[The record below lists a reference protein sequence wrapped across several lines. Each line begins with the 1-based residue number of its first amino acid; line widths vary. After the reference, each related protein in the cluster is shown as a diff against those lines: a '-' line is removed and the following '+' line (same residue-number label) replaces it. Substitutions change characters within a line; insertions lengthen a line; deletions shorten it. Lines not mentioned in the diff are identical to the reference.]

1 MSTRFRTRGSASRG
15 DIAQIETNRLAI
27 GGGGGDDRTY
37 ITRTFTITQ
46 SQIAAKGVATTSVFA
61 LFTLAANEGIRWAW
75 WQTQATFTGTFSG
88 DVWAKL
94 GHSGDPDALLQQ
106 KSITDAGTY
115 DNGDD
120 VGVLFGANQGR
131 GKGSSVAEKDTTAQ
145 MGGSTAI
152 TVDIETTGGAH
163 NTGTGG
169 GALHINVEIVRYD
182 PTQLETTS

>member
-1 MSTRFRTRGSASRG
+1 MSTRFGTRLSASVG

-46 SQIAAKGVATTSVFA
+46 AQIAAKGGVTTSVFA

-75 WQTQATFTGTFSG
+75 WQTQANFTGGPS
-88 DVWAKL
+88 VWAKL

-106 KSITDAGTY
+106 KNVTSGGTM

-120 VGVLFGANQGR
+120 VGVLFGANQGW
-131 GKGSSVAEKDTTAQ
+131 GKGSSVAEKDTTAL
-145 MGGSTAI
+145 MGSSTAI
-152 TVDIETTGGAH
+152 TCDIETTSGDH
-163 NTGTGG
+163 DEVTGG
-169 GALHINVEIVRYD
+169 GALHINVEIIRYD
-182 PTQLETTS
+182 TSQLEASS